1 MVVVKSIMNQ
11 KLNVIDLFSGAG
23 GLSLGFIDAGF
34 NIELAIEVDDWAHQ
48 TYKENHPNVNAVCSD
63 ITKLSDSFFEKFKG
77 IDAVVGGPPCQ
88 GFSIAASN
96 RRDPNDKRN
105 FLYREF
111 LRVVKIT
118 DPSFVLIEN
127 VREISTKKN
136 ELGDTI
142 LSEIIKEL
150 SGLGYHT
157 TYDILNTR
165 DYGIPQE
172 RKRFFLLASKYS
184 KPLFPE
190 KDYSELTLWDAISDL
205 PEVVPRQHKEG
216 DEFDYLSSPNNLYQE
231 CLRGTSL
238 SIKNH
243 IPMRHTDRIINRFSQ
258 IRLDNTVEKLSLEHQ
273 PRQRGNSSE
282 ISGKT
287 YSQNHRRLS
296 PDKPSKTITAS
307 FYSSFIHPFQ
317 NRNLTVREAARLQT
331 FPDSFVFYGLR
342 TRLSHKLLA
351 KKGIYEEIH
360 LDQFNQVGNAVP
372 PKMAAL
378 LAKQL
383 MKTREIKQDD

>member
-1 MVVVKSIMNQ
+1 MSQ
-11 KLNVIDLFSGAG
+11 KYKAIDLFAGAG
-23 GLSLGFIDAGF
+23 GLSLGFMNAGF
-34 NIELAIEVDDWAHQ
+34 DIELAIEIDDWAHQ
-48 TYKENHPNVNAVCSD
+48 TYKANHPNVNAICSD
-63 ITKLSDSFFEKFKG
+63 ITKLPDSYFEKYKN

-127 VREISTKKN
+127 VKEISTKKN
-136 ELGDTI
+136 ELGETI
-142 LSEIIKEL
+142 LSEITKRLED
-150 SGLGYHT
+150 SGYQVT
-157 TYDILNTR
+157 FDILNTK
-165 DYGIPQE
+165 DYQIPQE
-172 RKRFFLLASKYS
+172 RKRFFLLASKFDT
-184 KPLFPE
+184 PNFPTKM
-190 KDYSELTLWDAISDL
+190 KDEITLWDAISDL
-205 PEVVPRQHKEG
+205 PEVTPRQHKEG
-216 DEFDYLSSPNNLYQE
+216 DKFNYRVDSENKYQE
-231 CLRGTSL
+231 NLRGSSSTVQ
-238 SIKNH
+238 NH
-243 IPMRHTDRIINRFSQ
+243 IPMRHTDRIIERFSH
-258 IRLDNTVEKLSLEHQ
+258 ISLGNSVDKLSIEHQ
-273 PRQRGNSSE
+273 PRKRGSSSE

-307 FYSSFIHPFQ
+307 FYSSFIHPYQ

-331 FPDSFVFYGLR
+331 FPDSFIFHGLR

-351 KKGIYEEIH
+351 KKGIHSEMH

-372 PKMAAL
+372 PQMAEL
-378 LAKQL
+378 LATQL
-383 MKTREIKQDD
+383 IKSKG